1 MLDNTFRKEDFFVR
15 ESKHMQIEN
24 AGKGYNFLYLL
35 IKGDRIEKTNVYRS
49 FLLCLDIRLTMLSMT
64 TKYYGSIINLC

>member
-1 MLDNTFRKEDFFVR
+1 
-15 ESKHMQIEN
+15 MQIEK
-24 AGKGYNFLYLL
+24 AGKYYHFLYFL
-35 IKGDRIEKTNVYRS
+35 IKGDMTEKTNVYRS